1 MKKKTPKTVV
11 PIQSLFETK
20 KKKKMII
27 PYCTNRESPVVNQK
41 YLKRPYLFPT
51 TIQEARDL
59 LNDDNYNDD
68 ELFYGIVDVRKSNTV
83 AYPVK
88 HQ

>member
-11 PIQSLFETK
+11 PIQSLFEPT
-20 KKKKMII
+20 KKKMII

-59 LNDDNYNDD
+59 LNDDDYNDD
-68 ELFYGIVDVRKSNTV
+68 ELFYGIFDVRKSKTV